1 MSDRHRTVTVFVQI
15 FSHIG
20 MVLKFLFPLAG
31 LASLALA
38 APAPVTNTSSFEFS
52 GPSPY
57 KSTGKLQKPLVK
69 PYTPAGGL
77 GTNGSIPIY
86 HPLSDF
92 DYSSLNLVVY
102 QEYIELDLFEY
113 GLKAFSVDDFRKA
126 GLNQEDRDLIQFM
139 ADQEVGH
146 AEMVSNML
154 GKGAPKRC
162 QYQYPFKTVQEFVD
176 FCQKLTRFGESG
188 VYGFLEHLDS
198 RDAAQMLLQSIT
210 TEARQQMIF
219 RQFEGLFPM
228 PVWFEAGITQSM
240 AWTLLAPYIKSC
252 PKGQPRIVFQNFPSL
267 NVTNNPNGT
276 DSKYPPAITHTR
288 KPLSMPGMEV
298 QFTWG
303 NVGEHVGPNNSYVTN
318 TTAGAPLYAA
328 WISQL
333 NTTYTALYD
342 IKNNSAKTKQPDVQT
357 YKGDPAV
364 NGTMFVLLT
373 DKDLFVTPAN
383 VSELNPHVVAG
394 PALYQAG

>member
-1 MSDRHRTVTVFVQI
+1 
-15 FSHIG
+15 
-20 MVLKFLFPLAG
+20 MVIKCLFPLTA
-31 LASLALA
+31 LASLALS
-38 APAPVTNTSSFEFS
+38 APVSNFSSYEFS

-57 KSTGKLQKPLVK
+57 NSTGNLSQPLVR

-92 DYSSLNLVVY
+92 DYESLNLVVH

-113 GLKAFSVDDFRKA
+113 GLKNFSAQDFKQA
-126 GLNQEDRDLIQFM
+126 GLDQADRDLIQFM

-154 GKGAPKRC
+154 GEGAPKRC
-162 QYQYPFKTVQEFVD
+162 EYQYPFTTVQEFVD

-188 VYGFLEHLDS
+188 VYGFLNHLDS
-198 RDAAQMLLQSIT
+198 RDAAQLLLQSIT

-219 RQFEGLFPM
+219 RQFEGLHPM
-228 PVWFEAGITQSM
+228 PVWFETGVTQSM

-252 PKGQPRIVFQNFPSL
+252 PEGQPRIIFQNFPSL
-267 NVTNNPNGT
+267 NITNNPNGT
-276 DSKYPPAITHTR
+276 NPNYTAAITHDR
-288 KPLSMPGMEV
+288 PPLSKPGQELH
-298 QFTWG
+298 FTWG
-303 NVGEHVGPNNSYVTN
+303 KIGEHVGPNNSYVTN
-318 TTAGAPLYAA
+318 STAGAPKYAA

-333 NTTYTALYD
+333 NTTYTELYE
-342 IKNNSAKTKQPDVQT
+342 IQGNNSAKTKQPDIQT
-357 YKGDPAV
+357 YEGDPAV
-364 NGTMFVLLT
+364 NGTMFVLIT
-373 DKDLFVTPAN
+373 DTDLFVTPSN
-383 VSELNPHVVAG
+383 VSALNSHVVAG

>member
-1 MSDRHRTVTVFVQI
+1 MIKSF
-15 FSHIG
+15 
-20 MVLKFLFPLAG
+20 
-31 LASLALA
+31 LALA
-38 APAPVTNTSSFEFS
+38 TLASVALAAPVTNTSNYEFS

-57 KSTGKLQKPLVK
+57 KSDGKLHKPLVK
-69 PYTPAGGL
+69 PYTPAGGIN
-77 GTNGSIPIY
+77 TNGTIPIY

-92 DYSSLNLVVY
+92 DYESLNLVVY

-113 GLKAFSVDDFRKA
+113 GLKTFSADDFKAA

-154 GKGAPKRC
+154 GEGAPKRC
-162 QYQYPFKTVQEFVD
+162 EYQYPFTNVSEFVD

-228 PVWFEAGITQSM
+228 PVWFETGITQSM

-252 PKGQPRIVFQNFPSL
+252 PEGQPRIIFQNFPSL
-267 NVTNNPNGT
+267 NVTNNPSGI
-276 DSKYPPAITHTR
+276 DLKYQPAITHDR
-288 KPLSMPGMEV
+288 PALSHPGMEIE
-298 QFTWG
+298 FTWG
-303 NVGEHVGPNNSYVTN
+303 KVGEHVGPNNSYVTN
-318 TTAGAPLYAA
+318 TTAGAPMYAA

-333 NTTYTALYD
+333 NTTYTELYD
-342 IKNNSAKTKQPDVQT
+342 IKNNSAKTKQPNVQT
-357 YKGDPAV
+357 FEGDPAV
-364 NGTMFVLLT
+364 NGTMFVLIT
-373 DKDLFVTPAN
+373 DADPFVTPAN
-383 VSELNPHVVAG
+383 VSQLNPHIVAG
-394 PALYQAG
+394 PALFQAG